1 MIFAKKEKDFH
12 TFLYILHINLCNY
25 FTNSSI
31 VHSIST
37 KYPLVYD
44 VISLICS

>member
-12 TFLYILHINLCNY
+12 TFLCNLHINLSNY
-25 FTNSSI
+25 FTYSPI

-37 KYPLVYD
+37 KYPLEYV
-44 VISLICS
+44 VFSLICS